1 MPFDGAW
8 EDAGFGGEFLG
19 VVFAEVGEGVGRRG
33 GGGQGLVEGEDC
45 GGGVEF
51 RDGGEADLEGG
62 SRSEVSGRVGSRKGF
77 RRSHYRTGAGAG
89 VQGRGIRDGLRE
101 AGLPDGTL
109 YWRLGS
115 GGLRWRGS
123 RAVAWRVG
131 GRFACRGCRGLPY
144 LEPGGLGFG
153 VKWGTLGPSGRC

>member
-1 MPFDGAW
+1 MPFDGAR

-19 VVFAEVGEGVGRRG
+19 VVFAEVGEGVGGRG
-33 GGGQGLVEGEDC
+33 GGGRSWGGGGGGGGGGLVEGEDC

-62 SRSEVSGRVGSRKGF
+62 SRSEVSEGVRRRKGLGRVVIERGRGQ
-77 RRSHYRTGAGAG
+77 G
-89 VQGRGIRDGLRE
+89 QGRGIRDGLRE
-101 AGLPDGTL
+101 VDLLDGTF
-109 YWRLGS
+109 YSRLGS

-131 GRFACRGCRGLPY
+131 GRFACRGWRGLPFFWN
-144 LEPGGLGFG
+144 LEG
-153 VKWGTLGPSGRC
+153 